1 MDGYTL
7 LWGVPPH
14 LDNIVCEGWA
24 LNAVSVNHDAFKE
37 AQVLLAVS
45 NTVG

>member
-14 LDNIVCEGWA
+14 FDNIVCESWA
-24 LNAVSVNHDAFKE
+24 LDAISVNHDAFKE
-37 AQVLLAVS
+37 AQVLLAVA
-45 NTVG
+45 NTIG